1 MDRSRLDFVQTD
13 RLSVAQP
20 LHAFIEQEAL
30 PGTGISA
37 AAFWGGLADLL
48 CDFGERN
55 RQLLEVRDALQLR
68 IDAYHRDRVGQPLD
82 LSEYEGFLRDIGYL
96 LPQID
101 DFNVFT
107 ANVDDEI
114 AHIAG
119 PQLVVPLSNARYAL
133 NAANAR
139 WGSLYDA
146 LYGTD
151 AIPDDNGATRAGPYN
166 PVRGERVVGRGRVLL
181 DTATPLAQGSHR
193 DALGYSVESGALVV
207 PLRDG
212 ASTGL
217 ARPALFLGYRGD
229 SAAPSALL
237 LRNHN
242 LHIEIK
248 INRTS
253 LVGRDDPAG
262 ITDIVVEAAV

>member
-1 MDRSRLDFVQTD
+1 MSLMDRSQMNFVQTD

-20 LHAFIEQEAL
+20 LHAFVEQEAL
-30 PGTGISA
+30 PETGISA
-37 AAFWGGLADLL
+37 AACWGGLADLVRE
-48 CDFGERN
+48 FGERN

-119 PQLVVPLSNARYAL
+119 PQLVVPLSNGRYAL

-139 WGSLYDA
+139 WGSFYDA

-166 PVRGERVVGRGRVLL
+166 PVRGERVVARGRALL
-181 DTATPLAQGSHR
+181 DMAAPLAQGSHR
-193 DALGYSVESGALVV
+193 DALAYSVERGALVV
-207 PLRDG
+207 RLRDG
-212 ASTGL
+212 ASTDL
-217 ARPALFLGYRGD
+217 C
-229 SAAPSALL
+229 SASAIRRL
-237 LRNHN
+237 LRRVRGA
-242 LHIEIK
+242 ISA
-248 INRTS
+248 T
-253 LVGRDDPAG
+253 VAQP
-262 ITDIVVEAAV
+262 

>member
-1 MDRSRLDFVQTD
+1 MSLVDRSQMNFVQTD

-20 LHAFIEQEAL
+20 LHAFVEQEAL
-30 PGTGISA
+30 PETGISA
-37 AAFWGGLADLL
+37 VAFWSGLADLVRE
-48 CDFGERN
+48 FGERN

-151 AIPDDNGATRAGPYN
+151 VIAD
-166 PVRGERVVGRGRVLL
+166 RGELARRQGYNRARGAAVIARAKEFL
-181 DTATPLAQGSHR
+181 DQAAPLAAGAH
-193 DALGYSVESGALVV
+193 ASVTAYAVEDGRLTAQLDDGTRTH
-207 PLRDG
+207 LREPDR
-212 ASTGL
+212 L
-217 ARPALFLGYRGD
+217 
-229 SAAPSALL
+229 
-237 LRNHN
+237 
-242 LHIEIK
+242 
-248 INRTS
+248 
-253 LVGRDDPAG
+253 
-262 ITDIVVEAAV
+262 